1 MVITARTRNAVTAQ
15 AVQGFESLRFRQRRL
30 GLESHKKRFDKN
42 SQAFFLCSFCSRR
55 LIPFALGVRNDVAFR
70 CTTLTAER
78 HGRTNPFA
86 SATKIALA
94 RALFVSSKEIR
105 LHLCHRQ
112 HCCRTLC
119 CMLRFACNW
128 KNKHECFRFAFLPSL
143 ADCLAGACISHAPAK
158 MPFEVF
164 LLSI

>member
-1 MVITARTRNAVTAQ
+1 MADFLQIITQ
-15 AVQGFESLRFRQRRL
+15 AVLTATPRERPPL
-30 GLESHKKRFDKN
+30 GLWVLAKLPLR
-42 SQAFFLCSFCSRR
+42 SFCSRR
-55 LIPFALGVRNDVAFR
+55 LISFALGVRNDVAFR
-70 CTTLTAER
+70 CTTLTAEG

-119 CMLRFACNW
+119 CMIRFACNW

-164 LLSI
+164 FCCRYKQSKQFK